1 MRMKIFLSYA
11 SEQRPVA
18 EPLTLAL
25 EADGHEVFFD
35 RHDLPV
41 GGSYHDRIRD
51 AVDDADRYVF
61 LISPESVEP
70 GSYALTELSL
80 AQARWPRPSGRVLP
94 VMAAPTPFDRL
105 PPYLGAVTV
114 LQPKGNLAAEVAAQF
129 ARPAWWRRW
138 WWLGAALVV
147 AGASTAWWVQQQ
159 RLEAQ
164 RQEQVRQA
172 SERQALAR
180 EAAAAVAYAKELE
193 AATTLC
199 TGGDYASAWSNF
211 DELSARAPAAASK
224 AAVQSAQA
232 DCGMTWLRNI
242 SVRDGQTFS
251 SITQKIVPVLGR
263 EVAAAQ
269 GTRQGDVHAHLGWA
283 EYLRWRDG
291 QRTTPVVHY
300 QRAIDVDP
308 KNPYAN
314 AMWAHNSVLRRDAAA
329 DVIAARFETALSS
342 GRETPFVRW
351 MQAVLVDIQG
361 DQLVPVLRS
370 LNEGRKRGE
379 PRPRGAEALYRRWC
393 ESDLMQGYNRAKLF
407 DALPNDDAIA
417 TITWMQP
424 LEALPAERQPL
435 WHLCGSAYLV
445 HAGRHAQ
452 ADEIIKR
459 VLQSMGSAYKG
470 GSYERWALEQL
481 ARFKTK

>member
-1 MRMKIFLSYA
+1 MKIFLSYA
-11 SEQRPVA
+11 AEQRPVA
-18 EPLTLAL
+18 EPLALAL

-51 AVDDADRYVF
+51 AIDEADRYVF
-61 LISPESVEP
+61 LVSPQSVEP

-94 VMAAPTPFDRL
+94 VMAVPTPFEHL
-105 PPYLGAVTV
+105 PAYLGAVTV

-129 ARPAWWRRW
+129 ARPPWWRRW
-138 WWLGAALVV
+138 SWVGAALLV
-147 AGASTAWWVQQQ
+147 AGGAVAWWTYQQRIEAQQQ
-159 RLEAQ
+159 EQELREAQ
-164 RQEQVRQA
+164 QRAQ
-172 SERQALAR
+172 AR
-180 EAAAAVAYAKELE
+180 EQDAAQAYAKELQ
-193 AATTLC
+193 AAIGLC

-211 DELSARAPAAASK
+211 DELSARAPSASSK
-224 AAVQSAQA
+224 AAAQTAQA
-232 DCGMTWLRNI
+232 DCGMVWLRDV

-269 GTRQGDVHAHLGWA
+269 GSRLADLHAHLGWA

-291 QRTTPVVHY
+291 QRTTPAVHY

-308 KNPYAN
+308 QNPYAN
-314 AMWAHNSVLRRDAAA
+314 AMWAHNSVLRRDASA
-329 DVIAARFETALSS
+329 DVVAARFEAALAS

-370 LNEGRKRGE
+370 LDQGRKRGE
-379 PRPRGAEALYRRWC
+379 ARPRGAESLYRRWC
-393 ESDLMQGYNRAKLF
+393 ESDLINGYNRPKLF
-407 DALPNDDAIA
+407 AALPPDDAIA
-417 TITWMQP
+417 TIAWIQP
-424 LEALPAERQPL
+424 LEALPEERRPL

-445 HAGRHAQ
+445 HAGRHAD
-452 ADEIIKR
+452 ADAIIKR
-459 VLQSMGSAYKG
+459 TLQSMGSAYKG
-470 GSYERWALEQL
+470 GSYERWAMEQL
-481 ARFKTK
+481 GRFKGK